1 MKIDRTGETKRAA
14 NGMLMTI
21 IEYRKS
27 NDIDIQFE
35 DGTIVRNRTISD
47 FNRGLIKYPT
57 KLKYIGNE
65 NINKQG
71 RHMKIVDYKNNKEVT
86 IQFDDGATIK
96 RSLKSFVNGA
106 VIHTNDI
113 KSKNKKE
120 KVPTEAEIAEKEF
133 REELRKKCELA
144 GIKYDTAM
152 YYHRK
157 HSDLSVDD
165 IINRYSEQC
174 TTETYNGKSIRQ
186 ACKDLGINIGTVYKL
201 KSDNKDLS
209 YASIIDRL
217 KNRKKSFA
225 ELCREHNINEVN
237 AYAYKRRHTDKSD
250 EEIIELILSKDKSFR
265 QKCLEHNINYK
276 YACEYKS
283 KHPELTEEQ
292 IIEHCKQPK
301 QRPNSLVQKCKD
313 NNVSYSTVMKYKAKH
328 PELTDE
334 QIIDIIKNREA
345 TFKSLCD
352 KYEVTY
358 NTARTFRNHHPE
370 LSDEQVILAYRPD
383 LRLNIFGEI
392 INDNR

>member
-1 MKIDRTGETKRAA
+1 MKIDRTGETKRAV

-86 IQFDDGATIK
+86 IQFDDGTTIK

-106 VIHTNDI
+106 VMHPKDI

-133 REELRKKCELA
+133 REELKKKCELA

-152 YYHRK
+152 HYHRK

-165 IINRYSEQC
+165 IINRYNEQGH
-174 TTETYNGKSIRQ
+174 TETYNGKSIRQ

-201 KSDNKDLS
+201 KSNNKDLS

-217 KNRKKSFA
+217 KNRNKSFA
-225 ELCREHNINEVN
+225 ELCREHNISEVN

-250 EEIIELILSKDKSFR
+250 EEIIESLLNRDKSFR
-265 QKCLEHNINYK
+265 QKCLDNNINYK
-276 YACEYKS
+276 HACEYKS
-283 KHPELTEEQ
+283 NHPELTDEQ
-292 IIEHCKQPK
+292 IIEYYKQPK
-301 QRPNSLVQKCKD
+301 PKSLVQKCKES
-313 NNVSYSTVMKYKAKH
+313 NVSYSTVMKYKAKH
-328 PELTDE
+328 PEWTNE
-334 QIIDIIKNREA
+334 QIIENIKNREA

-352 KYEVTY
+352 KYEVAY
-358 NTARTFRNHHPE
+358 NKAKTFRNHHPE